1 MQELSNGKERV
12 VVEGNSF
19 PHAATFNRNGRGR
32 RVGNTVRQVIENL
45 EERYPGFRERL
56 IDQNRVKPNIAV
68 AIDGEITPL
77 GLIGKVSEASEVHFL
92 PAISGG

>member
-12 VVEGNSF
+12 IVE
-19 PHAATFNRNGRGR
+19 
-32 RVGNTVRQVIENL
+32 GNTVRQIIESL
-45 EERYPGFRERL
+45 ENTYPGFRERL
-56 IDQNRVKPNIAV
+56 IDQHRIKPNIAV

-77 GLIGKVSEASEVHFL
+77 GLIGKVSETSEVHFL

>member
-12 VVEGNSF
+12 VVEGN
-19 PHAATFNRNGRGR
+19 
-32 RVGNTVRQVIENL
+32 TVRQVIENL
-45 EERYPGFRERL
+45 EQSYPGFRERL

-77 GLIGKVSEASEVHFL
+77 GLRGKVSEASEVHFL